1 MFEIEL
7 IKPEKAVEIVN
18 LAVDELEKGITKSN
32 RNLYIAKDGD
42 KYIAID
48 NTNGDCWT
56 EEFKSLYVANCWL
69 MDTMDTEEAYKVDA
83 AITRV
88 AEFVKQH
95 DWYKDYPMEKCREMA
110 EYQIIKLRDSQKRKG
125 AK

>member
-7 IKPEKAVEIVN
+7 IKPDKALEIIETRFPTG
-18 LAVDELEKGITKSN
+18 LF
-32 RNLYIAKDGD
+32 IAKDGD
-42 KYIAID
+42 KYITID
-48 NTNGDCWT
+48 NMTADAWT

-110 EYQIIKLRDSQKRKG
+110 EYHILKLRDSQKRKG